1 MVSFSLLCGKESLFV
16 TPSMPEIANRCKMG
30 NKKHT
35 IMTSTTRW
43 LELLVKKA
51 RKPDESDGK

>member
-1 MVSFSLLCGKESLFV
+1 MLCGKESLFV